1 MLSVKQFYA
10 EPAWGLPFGAFGSD
24 YTIVEGRHI
33 GFDVARTG
41 DVPALLAGVIVRVV
55 KTGTMA
61 WGVVTDIGDGLYLS
75 YWHLADDDLPR
86 EGTRLAQGDRVG
98 RIARGPRT
106 LPVWNSEFPGTSWL
120 GQHTH
125 IVVGTNP
132 GSAYLKI
139 AGHRTLSAFRDP
151 LDFIRRVLAGQ
162 AGLGEKPFIPT
173 TPAVGDEDMRAVK
186 LAGVPNSGIIIQAA
200 TPPYSMDEQVFT
212 ALCGAYGLTAQD
224 LADWQYGTVVREQW
238 AAFNAANPTVDAQP
252 VDIDLSEADKDALAK
267 KISQQVREG
276 LQLTFTVHAS

>member
-1 MLSVKQFYA
+1 MLTVKQFYA
-10 EPAWGLPFGAFGSD
+10 ESAWGLAFGAFGSD

-55 KTGTMA
+55 KTGAMA

-75 YWHLADDDLPR
+75 YWHLADDNLPK
-86 EGTRLAQGDRVG
+86 EGARLAQGDRVG

-106 LPVWNSEFPGTSWL
+106 LPSWNPEFPGTAWR

-132 GSAYLKI
+132 GSAYLKL

-151 LDFIRRVLAGQ
+151 LTFIRAVLAGA
-162 AGLGEKPFIPT
+162 AGGDAKPFNPT
-173 TPAVGDEDMRAVK
+173 TPETGDDDMRAVK
-186 LAGVPNSGIIIQAA
+186 LAGVPNSGIIIQPG
-200 TPPYSMDEQVFT
+200 TPPYSLDEQVFDV
-212 ALCGAYGLTAQD
+212 LCDAYGLTAKE

-238 AAFNAANPTVDAQP
+238 VTFHAANPTVDAQP
-252 VDIDLSEADKDALAK
+252 VDIDLDEQDKDELAK
-267 KISQQVREG
+267 KIAQQVRDG
-276 LQLTFTVHAS
+276 LTLTFTMKAS